1 MNNYIR
7 YIMPDPSRR
16 RILLSIICVVSIYG
30 LTGGFLYPLI
40 SLQMEARGFPPS
52 WIGVMGAMPS
62 LAAVIAAPITPLI
75 MRTVNVSRLVFLSI
89 CADLTLILVMMFSD
103 NVYVWFISRF
113 LMGVA
118 GSVLFVVSETWI
130 NEIADDRSRG
140 QVLGLYTLTL
150 SATFALSPLFIV
162 FFGAEGSLPFLV
174 AFIVIAFSLIPLR
187 WTRGTSPDFSGGHV
201 SHVWRFMLWAP
212 TLVCAA
218 ALMAFEEAALLTL
231 LPVYSIQ
238 NGVTEKVAALFLTV
252 LAVGSMA
259 AQPLIGWLADK
270 VNRYSLIFVCALV
283 VLLGALSLPFII
295 DTRII
300 VWPIMLV
307 WGGAIAGIYTVAL
320 AIMGQRFRGAQLA
333 AGNAAFGVMWGV
345 AGAMAPGS
353 AGIAMTI
360 WGSNGFVI
368 VMVIAISS
376 FLLLALIRRIVSS
389 N

>member
-7 YIMPDPSRR
+7 YIMPDPSHR

-30 LTGGFLYPLI
+30 LTVGFLYPLI
-40 SLQMEARGFPPS
+40 SLKMAARGFPPS
-52 WIGVMGAMPS
+52 WIGIMGAMPF
-62 LAAVIAAPITPLI
+62 IAAIIASPITPLI
-75 MRTVNVSRLVFLSI
+75 MRTVNVSRLVFLAI
-89 CADLTLILVMMFSD
+89 CADLTLILVMMFID
-103 NVYVWFISRF
+103 NVYVWFVSRF

-118 GSVLFVVSETWI
+118 GAVLFVVSETWI
-130 NEIADDRSRG
+130 NEIAEDRSRG
-140 QVLGLYTLTL
+140 RVLGLYTLTL
-150 SATFALSPLFIV
+150 SATLALSPLFIV

-187 WTRGTSPDFSGGHV
+187 WTRGVSPDFSGGQV

-212 TLVCAA
+212 TLVGAA

-231 LPVYSIQ
+231 LPVYSLQ

-295 DTRII
+295 DTHII
-300 VWPIMLV
+300 VWPVMLV

-333 AGNAAFGVMWGV
+333 AGNAAFGVMWGF

-360 WGSNGFVI
+360 WGANGFVI

>member
-7 YIMPDPSRR
+7 YIMPDPSHR

-30 LTGGFLYPLI
+30 LTVGFLYPLI
-40 SLQMEARGFPPS
+40 SLKMAARGFPPS
-52 WIGVMGAMPS
+52 WIGIMGAMPF
-62 LAAVIAAPITPLI
+62 IAAIIASPITPLI
-75 MRTVNVSRLVFLSI
+75 MRTVNVSRLVFLAI
-89 CADLTLILVMMFSD
+89 CADLTLILVMMFID
-103 NVYVWFISRF
+103 NVYVWFVSRF

-118 GSVLFVVSETWI
+118 GAVLFVVSETWI
-130 NEIADDRSRG
+130 NEIAEDRSRG

-150 SATFALSPLFIV
+150 SATLALSPLFIV

-187 WTRGTSPDFSGGHV
+187 WTRGASPDFSGGQV

-231 LPVYSIQ
+231 LPVYSLQ

-295 DTRII
+295 DTHII
-300 VWPIMLV
+300 VWPVMLV

-333 AGNAAFGVMWGV
+333 AGNAAFGVMWGF

-360 WGSNGFVI
+360 WGANGFVI

>member
-7 YIMPDPSRR
+7 YIMPDLSHR

-30 LTGGFLYPLI
+30 LTVGFLYPLI
-40 SLQMEARGFPPS
+40 SLKMEARGFPPS
-52 WIGVMGAMPS
+52 WIGIMGAMPFI
-62 LAAVIAAPITPLI
+62 AAVIASPVTPLI

-89 CADLTLILVMMFSD
+89 CADLILILVMMFID

-130 NEIADDRSRG
+130 NEIAEDRSRG
-140 QVLGLYTLTL
+140 RVLGLYTLTL
-150 SATFALSPLFIV
+150 SATLALSPLFIV

-187 WTRGTSPDFSGGHV
+187 GTRGTSPDFSGGHV

-231 LPVYSIQ
+231 LPVYSLQ

-295 DTRII
+295 DTHII
-300 VWPIMLV
+300 VWPVMLV

-333 AGNAAFGVMWGV
+333 AGNAAFGVMWGF
-345 AGAMAPGS
+345 AGALAPGS